1 MAFDAF
7 IKIEGIPGEALDEK
21 YRNWIEVSG
30 YSFSTYQST
39 SATASSAG
47 GATAGRT
54 TLSHFTFTK
63 TLDKSSCK
71 LMEASCA
78 GEHLKEVTLVL
89 SRAGTD
95 KLKYYEIVL
104 EEVIIAD
111 YTQNAAAGIP
121 VEIVQLNY
129 GRIKTV
135 YTQQKRSD
143 GAGGGNIAGGWDR
156 ISNKRYS

>member
-111 YTQNAAAGIP
+111 YTQNAAVGIP

>member
-30 YSFSTYQST
+30 YSFSTFQST

-78 GEHLKEVTLVL
+78 GEHLKEVILVL
-89 SRAGTD
+89 SRAGTE

-121 VEIVQLNY
+121 IEIVQLNY

-156 ISNKRYS
+156 IGNKRYS

>member
-111 YTQNAAAGIP
+111 YTQNAAAGVPI
-121 VEIVQLNY
+121 EIVQLNY

-156 ISNKRYS
+156 IGNKRYS

>member
-121 VEIVQLNY
+121 VEMVQLNY

>member
-7 IKIEGIPGEALDEK
+7 IKIEGIPGEVLDEK

-121 VEIVQLNY
+121 VEVVQLNY

>member
-21 YRNWIEVSG
+21 YLNWIEVSG

-121 VEIVQLNY
+121 VEMVQLNY

>member
-121 VEIVQLNY
+121 VEVVQLNY

-143 GAGGGNIAGGWDR
+143 GAGGGNIAGESPR
-156 ISNKRYS
+156 VS

>member
-63 TLDKSSCK
+63 SLDKSSCK

-129 GRIKTV
+129 GRIKTL

>member
-63 TLDKSSCK
+63 SLDKSSCK

>member
-121 VEIVQLNY
+121 VEVVQLNY

-135 YTQQKRSD
+135 YTQQKRND

>member
-21 YRNWIEVSG
+21 YRNWIEVNG
-30 YSFSTYQST
+30 YSFSTCQST

-89 SRAGTD
+89 SRAGAE

-156 ISNKRYS
+156 IGNKRYS

>member
-7 IKIEGIPGEALDEK
+7 IKIEGISGEALDEK

-39 SATASSAG
+39 SATANSAG

-111 YTQNAAAGIP
+111 YTQNAAVGIP
-121 VEIVQLNY
+121 VEVVQLNY

>member
-1 MAFDAF
+1 MAFDAY
-7 IKIEGIPGEALDEK
+7 IKIEGIPGEALDEQH
-21 YRNWIEVSG
+21 RNWIEVNS
-30 YSFSTYQST
+30 YSFGTQQST

-54 TLSHFTFTK
+54 TLSTFTFTK
-63 TLDKSSCK
+63 ELDKSSCK

-89 SRAGTD
+89 SRAGGD
-95 KLKYYEIVL
+95 KLKYFEIVL

-111 YTQNAAAGIP
+111 YLQNAAAGIP
-121 VEIVQLNY
+121 VEIVQLDY

-156 ISNKRYS
+156 INNKRYS

>member
-111 YTQNAAAGIP
+111 YTQNAAVGIP

-129 GRIKTV
+129 GHIKTV

>member
-1 MAFDAF
+1 M
-7 IKIEGIPGEALDEK
+7 
-21 YRNWIEVSG
+21 SG

-121 VEIVQLNY
+121 VEVVQLNY

>member
-63 TLDKSSCK
+63 SLDKSSCK
-71 LMEASCA
+71 LMETSCA
-78 GEHLKEVTLVL
+78 GDHLKEVVL
-89 SRAGTD
+89 TVHRAGGE
-95 KLKYYEIVL
+95 KQKYFEIVL
-104 EEVIIAD
+104 EEVIISSYSQHAND
-111 YTQNAAAGIP
+111 GVPT
-121 VEIVQLNY
+121 ESLSLNY
-129 GRIKTV
+129 GRIKTI
-135 YTQQKRSD
+135 YTQQKRTD
-143 GAGGGNIAGGWDR
+143 GAGGGNVAGGWDR
-156 ISNKRYS
+156 ISNKKYS

>member
-89 SRAGTD
+89 SRAGTE

-156 ISNKRYS
+156 IGNKRYS

>member
-1 MAFDAF
+1 MSFDAF

-156 ISNKRYS
+156 IGNKRYS

>member
-111 YTQNAAAGIP
+111 YTQNAAVGIP

-135 YTQQKRSD
+135 YIQQKRSD